1 MNNHILNLK
10 GISVEK
16 NDVCI
21 LEDINLEIK
30 QGDFLNI
37 YGSNGA
43 GKTTLLKLLSG
54 LTEPTAGEIK
64 FNNDDFMDKVFI
76 LGHKNGIKLNLTV
89 LENLQF
95 ISNDQDIKKIKSII
109 EKYELT
115 SKMNILTKYLS
126 HGQQKRVALMKAMI
140 NDYDIWLLDEPYSGL
155 DQAGEEILDKIL
167 INHIKNSGAVVIT
180 NHKEIKKE
188 KVNIKNY
195 KIE

>member
-95 ISNDQDIKKIKSII
+95 ISNNQDIKKIKSVI

-115 SKMNILTKYLS
+115 SKMNTLAKYLS

-140 NDYDIWLLDEPYSGL
+140 NDYDVWLLDEPYSGF
-155 DQAGEEILDKIL
+155 DQAGEEILDNISVD
-167 INHIKNSGAVVIT
+167 HIKNSGVVVIK

>member
-54 LTEPTAGEIK
+54 LTEPSAGEIK
-64 FNNDDFMDKVFI
+64 FNNDNFMDKVFI

-95 ISNDQDIKKIKSII
+95 TSNNQDIKKIKSVI

-115 SKMNILTKYLS
+115 SKMNVLTKYLS

-140 NDYDIWLLDEPYSGL
+140 NDYDVWLLDEPYSGL
-155 DQAGEEILDKIL
+155 DQAGEEILDNIL
-167 INHIKNSGAVVIT
+167 LDHIKNSGVAVIT

-188 KVNIKNY
+188 KINIKNY

>member
-54 LTEPTAGEIK
+54 LTEPSAGEIK

-95 ISNDQDIKKIKSII
+95 ISNNQDIKKIKSVI

-115 SKMNILTKYLS
+115 SKMNTLAKYLS

-155 DQAGEEILDKIL
+155 DQTGEDILDKIL
-167 INHIKNSGAVVIT
+167 VNQIKNSGAVVIT

-188 KVNIKNY
+188 KINIKNY

>member
-95 ISNDQDIKKIKSII
+95 ISNNQDIKKIKSVI

-115 SKMNILTKYLS
+115 SKMNTLTKYLS

-140 NDYDIWLLDEPYSGL
+140 NDYDVWLLDEPYSGL

-167 INHIKNSGAVVIT
+167 VDHIKNSGVAVIT

>member
-95 ISNDQDIKKIKSII
+95 ISNDQNIKKIKSII
-109 EKYELT
+109 EEYELT

-155 DQAGEEILDKIL
+155 DQAGEEILDNIL
-167 INHIKNSGAVVIT
+167 LDHIENSGVVVIT

>member
-95 ISNDQDIKKIKSII
+95 ISNNQDIKKIKSVI

-115 SKMNILTKYLS
+115 SKMNTLAKYLS

-140 NDYDIWLLDEPYSGL
+140 NDYDVWLLDEPYSGL
-155 DQAGEEILDKIL
+155 DQAGEEILDNIL
-167 INHIKNSGAVVIT
+167 LDHIKNSGVAVIT

-188 KVNIKNY
+188 KINIKNY

>member
-54 LTEPTAGEIK
+54 LTEPTAGEIS

-95 ISNDQDIKKIKSII
+95 ISNNQDIKKIKSVI

-115 SKMNILTKYLS
+115 SKMNTLAKYLS

-140 NDYDIWLLDEPYSGL
+140 NDYDVWLLDEPYSGL
-155 DQAGEEILDKIL
+155 DQAGEEILDNIL
-167 INHIKNSGAVVIT
+167 LDYIKNNGVVVIT

>member
-95 ISNDQDIKKIKSII
+95 ISNNQDIKKIKSII

-188 KVNIKNY
+188 KIDIKNY
-195 KIE
+195 KIK

>member
-155 DQAGEEILDKIL
+155 DQAGEEILDGIL

-188 KVNIKNY
+188 KINIKNY

>member
-95 ISNDQDIKKIKSII
+95 ISNNQDIKKIKSVI

-115 SKMNILTKYLS
+115 SKMNTLAKYLS

-140 NDYDIWLLDEPYSGL
+140 NDYDVWLLDEPYSGL

>member
-54 LTEPTAGEIK
+54 LTEPTAGEIR

-95 ISNDQDIKKIKSII
+95 ISNNQDIKKIKSVI

-115 SKMNILTKYLS
+115 SKMNTLAKYLS

-140 NDYDIWLLDEPYSGL
+140 NDYDVWLLDEPYSGL
-155 DQAGEEILDKIL
+155 DQAGEEILDNIL
-167 INHIKNSGAVVIT
+167 LDHIENSGVVVIT

-188 KVNIKNY
+188 KINIKNY

>member
-95 ISNDQDIKKIKSII
+95 ISNNQDIKKIKSVI

-115 SKMNILTKYLS
+115 SKMNTLAKYLS

-140 NDYDIWLLDEPYSGL
+140 NDYDVWLLDEPYSGL
-155 DQAGEEILDKIL
+155 DQAGEEILDNIL
-167 INHIKNSGAVVIT
+167 LDHIKTSGAVVIT

>member
-95 ISNDQDIKKIKSII
+95 ISNDQDIKKIKSVI

-115 SKMNILTKYLS
+115 SKMNTLAKYLS

-140 NDYDIWLLDEPYSGL
+140 NDYDVWLLDEPYSGL

-167 INHIKNSGAVVIT
+167 VDHIRNSGAVVIT

>member
-95 ISNDQDIKKIKSII
+95 ISNNQDIKKIKSVI

-115 SKMNILTKYLS
+115 SKMNTLAKYLS

-167 INHIKNSGAVVIT
+167 VNHIKNSGAVVIT

>member
-95 ISNDQDIKKIKSII
+95 ISNNQDIKKIKSVI

-115 SKMNILTKYLS
+115 SKMNTLAKYLS

-140 NDYDIWLLDEPYSGL
+140 NDYDVWLLDEPYSGL

-188 KVNIKNY
+188 KINIKNY

>member
-54 LTEPTAGEIK
+54 LTEPTAGEIV

-89 LENLQF
+89 LENLRF
-95 ISNDQDIKKIKSII
+95 ISNNQDIKKIKSVI

-115 SKMNILTKYLS
+115 SKMNTLAKYLS

-140 NDYDIWLLDEPYSGL
+140 NDYDVWLLDEPYSGL
-155 DQAGEEILDKIL
+155 DQTGEEILDNIL
-167 INHIKNSGAVVIT
+167 VDHIKNCGVVVIT

>member
-140 NDYDIWLLDEPYSGL
+140 NDYDVWLLDEPYSGL

-167 INHIKNSGAVVIT
+167 VDHIKNSGVAVIT

-188 KVNIKNY
+188 KINIKNY

>member
-95 ISNDQDIKKIKSII
+95 ISNDQDIKKIKSVI

-115 SKMNILTKYLS
+115 SKMNTLTKYLS

-140 NDYDIWLLDEPYSGL
+140 NDYVVWLLDEPYSGL
-155 DQAGEEILDKIL
+155 DQVGEEILDKIL
-167 INHIKNSGAVVIT
+167 VEHIKKCGVVVIT

-188 KVNIKNY
+188 KINIKNY

>member
-54 LTEPTAGEIK
+54 LTEPSAGEIK
-64 FNNDDFMDKVFI
+64 FNNDDYIDKVFI

-188 KVNIKNY
+188 KINIKNY

>member
-95 ISNDQDIKKIKSII
+95 MSNDQDIKKIKSII

-115 SKMNILTKYLS
+115 AKMNILTKYLS

-188 KVNIKNY
+188 KINIKNY

>member
-54 LTEPTAGEIK
+54 LTEPSAGEIK
-64 FNNDDFMDKVFI
+64 FNNDNFMDKVFI

-89 LENLQF
+89 LENLQLNLVDPVSQLLS
-95 ISNDQDIKKIKSII
+95 ISQP
-109 EKYELT
+109 
-115 SKMNILTKYLS
+115 
-126 HGQQKRVALMKAMI
+126 R
-140 NDYDIWLLDEPYSGL
+140 LLIAEGP
-155 DQAGEEILDKIL
+155 
-167 INHIKNSGAVVIT
+167 N
-180 NHKEIKKE
+180 KEMPT
-188 KVNIKNY
+188 VQNY
-195 KIE
+195 VY

>member
-54 LTEPTAGEIK
+54 LTEPTDGEIK

-95 ISNDQDIKKIKSII
+95 ISNNQDIKKIKSVI

-115 SKMNILTKYLS
+115 SKMNTLAKYLS

-140 NDYDIWLLDEPYSGL
+140 NDYDVWLLDEPYSGL
-155 DQAGEEILDKIL
+155 DQAGEEILDNIL
-167 INHIKNSGAVVIT
+167 LDHIKNSGVVVIT
-180 NHKEIKKE
+180 YLKEIKKE

>member
-95 ISNDQDIKKIKSII
+95 ISNNQDIKKIKSVI

-115 SKMNILTKYLS
+115 SKMNTLAKYLS

-140 NDYDIWLLDEPYSGL
+140 NDYDVWLLDEPYSGL
-155 DQAGEEILDKIL
+155 DQAGEEILDNIL
-167 INHIKNSGAVVIT
+167 VDHIKNSGVAVIT

>member
-95 ISNDQDIKKIKSII
+95 ISNNQDIKKIKSVI

-115 SKMNILTKYLS
+115 SKMNTLAKYLS

-140 NDYDIWLLDEPYSGL
+140 NDYDVWLLDEPYSGL
-155 DQAGEEILDKIL
+155 DQAGEEILDNIL
-167 INHIKNSGAVVIT
+167 LDHIENSGVVVIT

>member
-54 LTEPTAGEIK
+54 LTEPSAGEIK
-64 FNNDDFMDKVFI
+64 FNNDNFMDKVFI

-95 ISNDQDIKKIKSII
+95 TSNNQDIKKIKSVI

-140 NDYDIWLLDEPYSGL
+140 NDYDVWLLDEPYSGL
-155 DQAGEEILDKIL
+155 DQAGEEILDNIL
-167 INHIKNSGAVVIT
+167 LDHIKNSGVAVIT

-188 KVNIKNY
+188 KINIKNY

>member
-95 ISNDQDIKKIKSII
+95 ISNNQDIKKIKSVI

-115 SKMNILTKYLS
+115 SKMNTLAKYLS

-140 NDYDIWLLDEPYSGL
+140 NDYDVWLLDEPYSGL
-155 DQAGEEILDKIL
+155 DQAGEEILDNIL
-167 INHIKNSGAVVIT
+167 LDHIKNSGVAVIT

>member
-54 LTEPTAGEIK
+54 LTEPTAGDIK
-64 FNNDDFMDKVFI
+64 FNSDDFMDKVFI

-140 NDYDIWLLDEPYSGL
+140 NDYDVWLLDEPYSGL

-167 INHIKNSGAVVIT
+167 VDHIKNSGVAVIT

-188 KVNIKNY
+188 KINIKNY

>member
-21 LEDINLEIK
+21 LEDINLESK

-188 KVNIKNY
+188 KINIKNY

>member
-95 ISNDQDIKKIKSII
+95 ISNDQNIKKIKSII
-109 EKYELT
+109 EEYELT

-167 INHIKNSGAVVIT
+167 VNHIRNSGAVVIT

-188 KVNIKNY
+188 KINIKNY

>member
-95 ISNDQDIKKIKSII
+95 ISNNQDIKKIKSVI

-115 SKMNILTKYLS
+115 SKMNTLAKYLS

-188 KVNIKNY
+188 KINIKNY

>member
-95 ISNDQDIKKIKSII
+95 ISNNQYIKKIKSII

-140 NDYDIWLLDEPYSGL
+140 NDYDVWLLDEPYSGL

-167 INHIKNSGAVVIT
+167 VDHIKNSGVDVIT

-188 KVNIKNY
+188 KINIKNY

>member
-95 ISNDQDIKKIKSII
+95 ISNNQDIKKIKSVI

-115 SKMNILTKYLS
+115 SKMNTLAKYLS

-140 NDYDIWLLDEPYSGL
+140 NDYDVWLLDEPYSGL
-155 DQAGEEILDKIL
+155 DQAGEEILDNIL
-167 INHIKNSGAVVIT
+167 LDYIKNNGVVVIT

>member
-95 ISNDQDIKKIKSII
+95 ISNNQDIKKIKSII

-155 DQAGEEILDKIL
+155 DQAGEEILDEIL

-188 KVNIKNY
+188 KINIKNY

>member
-54 LTEPTAGEIK
+54 LTEPSAGEIK

-95 ISNDQDIKKIKSII
+95 ISNNQDIKKIKSVI

-115 SKMNILTKYLS
+115 SKMNTLAKYLS

-140 NDYDIWLLDEPYSGL
+140 NDYDVWLLDEPYSGL

-167 INHIKNSGAVVIT
+167 VDHIKNSGVAVIT

-188 KVNIKNY
+188 KINIKNY

>member
-54 LTEPTAGEIK
+54 LSEPTAGEIK

-95 ISNDQDIKKIKSII
+95 ISNNQDIKKIKSVI

-115 SKMNILTKYLS
+115 SKMNTLAKYLS

-140 NDYDIWLLDEPYSGL
+140 NDYNVWLLDEPYSGL
-155 DQAGEEILDKIL
+155 DQAGEEILDNIL
-167 INHIKNSGAVVIT
+167 LNHIKNSGVAVIT

>member
-95 ISNDQDIKKIKSII
+95 ISNNQDIKKIKSVI

-115 SKMNILTKYLS
+115 SKMNTLTKYLS

-140 NDYDIWLLDEPYSGL
+140 NDYDVWLLDEPYSGL
-155 DQAGEEILDKIL
+155 DQAGEEILDNIL
-167 INHIKNSGAVVIT
+167 LDHIKKCGVVVIT

>member
-95 ISNDQDIKKIKSII
+95 ISNNQDIKKIKSVI

-115 SKMNILTKYLS
+115 SKTNTLAKYLS

-140 NDYDIWLLDEPYSGL
+140 NDYDVWLLDEPYSGL
-155 DQAGEEILDKIL
+155 DQAGEKILDNIL
-167 INHIKNSGAVVIT
+167 VDHIKNCGVVVIT

>member
-115 SKMNILTKYLS
+115 AKMNILTKYLS

-188 KVNIKNY
+188 KINIKNY

>member
-155 DQAGEEILDKIL
+155 DQAGEEILDEIL

-188 KVNIKNY
+188 KINIKNY